1 MAANPPSPPEKPE
14 FEGDYR
20 PANPDNPHAHLD
32 PLNVRVEP
40 ADVAYL
46 MQLADALNTTLD
58 LQTLLNRTSELV
70 RAVIHYRIFA
80 ILLLN
85 ERANELR
92 MRFQIG
98 HTPEVERMRFPT
110 GKGVVGQV
118 VLTRQPVLLN
128 DVSTTDFYIAANP
141 EVRSELAVPLIVK
154 NRLIG
159 VMDLESEQAG
169 YFRPEHLRLLTLTAS
184 RIAQAIENARL
195 YARVSRQAQTLEVLN
210 EIATELTSIL
220 DLEPLLQRV
229 GQLLRRLIDYQMFTV
244 MLLDEKGE
252 TLITRYAWRFG
263 YAHAPLRRLPITGG
277 LVGAAVR
284 EWRLVNVPDVRK
296 DLRYLPMNPET
307 RSELI
312 VPLFYKGRVIG
323 VLDLEHTRTGFFN
336 EEHERILTTLA
347 AQVAISIE
355 NARLYQAVRSQERQL
370 ERDIAMAREVQL
382 RLLPPSAPEHEHAEM
397 AVRFLP
403 ARTIGGDLYD
413 FVDYGPGRTAIVL
426 GDVSGKAAPAA
437 LFAALVSG
445 IMRSAALHRPEPAR
459 MLALLNDA
467 LQERKLDSQYVCMLF
482 AVWDDESRTLQVANS
497 GSVQPVFCRAGQPN
511 TVNAEGFPLGMFPD
525 VTYDELNVVTE
536 PGDAVVFVSDGILD
550 AENAQGEM
558 YGQDRLSGL
567 LCSHRDQPAQQI
579 ADAILSDVA
588 RFQGDHDRFDDETI
602 IVLRVK

>member
-1 MAANPPSPPEKPE
+1 MTSVPPEPPETTE

-20 PANPDNPHAHLD
+20 PSNLSTLD
-32 PLNVRVEP
+32 PVNARVEP

-46 MQLADALNTTLD
+46 MRLADALNTTLD
-58 LQTLLNRTSELV
+58 LQTLLTRTSELV

-85 ERANELR
+85 DRTHELR

-98 HTPEVERMRFPT
+98 HTPEVERMRFQL
-110 GKGVVGQV
+110 GKGVIGQV
-118 VLTRQPVLLN
+118 ALTRQPILLN
-128 DVSTTDFYIAANP
+128 DVETSDFYLNANP
-141 EVRSELAVPLIVK
+141 TVRSELAVPLIAK

-159 VMDLESEQAG
+159 VLDLESEETG
-169 YFRPEHLRLLTLTAS
+169 YFRPEHLHLLTLTAS

-195 YARVSRQAQTLEVLN
+195 YSRVSRQAQSLAVLN

-220 DLEPLLQRV
+220 DLDPLLERV
-229 GQLLRRLIDYQMFTV
+229 GQLLRRLIDYQMFSV

-252 TLITRYAWRFG
+252 ELVTRYAWRFG
-263 YAHAPLRRLPITGG
+263 AIQGPQRRISINNG

-284 EWRLVNVPDVRK
+284 EWRLVNAPDVRR
-296 DLRYLPMNPET
+296 DSRYLEMNPET

-312 VPLFYKGRVIG
+312 VPLFYKGRIIG
-323 VLDLEHTRTGFFN
+323 VLDLEHTRTGFFT
-336 EEHERILTTLA
+336 EDHERLITTMA

-355 NARLYQAVRSQERQL
+355 NARLYQAVRRQERQL

-382 RLLPPSAPEHEHAEM
+382 RLLPHAAPELQNAEL

-413 FVDYGPGRTAIVL
+413 FLDYGPGRTAIVL

-445 IMRSAALHRPEPAR
+445 IMRSAALLRLDPAP
-459 MLALLNDA
+459 MLAALNDS
-467 LQERKLDSQYVCMLF
+467 LQERKLESQYVTMLF
-482 AVWDDESRTLQVANS
+482 ALWDDEARTLHVANS
-497 GSVQPVFCRAGQPN
+497 GAVQPIFCRSGKST
-511 TVNAEGFPLGMFPD
+511 TVQAEGMPLGLFPD
-525 VTYDELNVVTE
+525 ISYDEISVVTE
-536 PGDAVVFVSDGILD
+536 PGDVVVFVSDGITD
-550 AENAQGEM
+550 AEDAKREM
-558 YGQDRLSGL
+558 YGQDRLANI
-567 LCSHRDQPAQQI
+567 LCAHRDHAAQQI
-579 ADAILSDVA
+579 ADAILADVS

-602 IVLRVK
+602 IVLRVHA